1 MMFCRLENGSTKAK
15 LYGVDE
21 RWLTQIVKLESKP
34 GCDATN
40 FSQEDDV
47 PKTIRIRFVSSLN
60 SNVYKGKISIF
71 ISIVIFLFLGEVDVD
86 NMYVTDGS
94 EGSLD
99 VETTSDDKYT
109 AAVESI
115 DIPRNGSYL
124 LFTQFTLLILI

>member
-1 MMFCRLENGSTKAK
+1 MFIK
-15 LYGVDE
+15 
-21 RWLTQIVKLESKP
+21 VKYQFL
-34 GCDATN
+34 
-40 FSQEDDV
+40 FQLL
-47 PKTIRIRFVSSLN
+47 F
-60 SNVYKGKISIF
+60 
-71 ISIVIFLFLGEVDVD
+71 FLFLGEVDVD

-109 AAVESI
+109 TAVESI